1 MKNTAQLTQEAISLL
16 KALIATP
23 SFSSEEQQTAL
34 LIENWFRTN
43 AIPFERE
50 NNNLTHKE
58 VSSPT
63 GARVPLRNYPSSL
76 SDLGIVGCK
85 STAAGYFWL
94 RRSARTPLSYPI
106 SRYWAA
112 KSSKTSRRWGRFSL
126 STT

>member
-1 MKNTAQLTQEAISLL
+1 MTIEFKDCVAI
-16 KALIATP
+16 
-23 SFSSEEQQTAL
+23 
-34 LIENWFRTN
+34 
-43 AIPFERE
+43 
-50 NNNLTHKE
+50 
-58 VSSPT
+58 VT
-63 GARVPLRNYPSSL
+63 GAGGGLGRQHALALVASSL